1 MVVFFFF
8 FFLQFLLFLFNLCG
22 GVYQSDW
29 INALKEKGK
38 EKRIFF
44 FLAFNPISL

>member
-1 MVVFFFF
+1 MF

-22 GVYQSDW
+22 GFTNLIQSMFW
-29 INALKEKGK
+29 KE
-38 EKRIFF
+38 EKKTKIF